1 MFSFKIALVFLAF
14 RAEKERG
21 NRDHPCK
28 TTAEEQ
34 LTRNEDAFLITFAA
48 NFLKQRK
55 LNAQF
60 ITHHLS
66 V

>member
-34 LTRNEDAFLITFAA
+34 LPRNKDTFLITFAA
-48 NFLKQRK
+48 SFLKARK
-55 LNAQF
+55 LNTQF

-66 V
+66 S